1 MTFGQLIHE
10 LECVYGRIDFRE
22 RLMLRRAY
30 DVVPEEEL
38 EQFEKL
44 KCCGN
49 CKNRDEDIYG
59 RFVCKY
65 RGNSSYLRNDI
76 CRCNSKWVL
85 KNE

>member
-1 MTFGQLIHE
+1 MTEDKIRRIRDHIEIHA
-10 LECVYGRIDFRE
+10 RRE
-22 RLMLRRAY
+22 PQSIKITQILWEA
-30 DVVPEEEL
+30 VEEL

-65 RGNSSYLRNDI
+65 RNNYTHSRNDI
-76 CRCNSKWVL
+76 CRCNSKWEL
-85 KNE
+85 CK